1 MASGNCPSST
11 ITNVQGSNF
20 TIKSFFSLS
29 PQCDPSLPS
38 VVLPNV
44 SQSSIVDTPPT
55 IQDNVSATNGELLIA
70 QKDTGGHFSIDPN
83 SGDLFVND
91 VDADK
96 YSIDEDSGN
105 LIYDPCA

>member
-1 MASGNCPSST
+1 MATGICPSSC
-11 ITNVQGSNF
+11 ISNVQGGGF
-20 TIKSFFSLS
+20 TVKSFFSLS

-70 QKDTGGHFSIDPN
+70 QKDSGGHFSIDIN
-83 SGDLFVND
+83 SGNLFVDD
-91 VDADK
+91 VDAHK
-96 YSIDEDSGN
+96 YSIEETTGN